1 MKKIVHKSAVPIYAA
16 AAVWVLYAAL
26 FPLHRVMH
34 FVLVA
39 LASAAVYFVAGA
51 LCPDVEEEVAEKPV
65 KTGNEALD
73 KMIAESKLAL
83 SELRRL
89 DDNIADEVISAQIRR
104 LEEISGKIFSH
115 VRQHPE
121 KLPQIQHFMNY
132 YLPTT
137 MKLLNSY
144 DLMDQ
149 QQVKGENV
157 QGTMER
163 VENIM
168 ETIVQAF
175 EKQLDALFGAE
186 ALDIS
191 TDITVLEN
199 MLARE
204 GLAADALHRKEEK
217 KDNESSGGIRL
228 EI

>member
-16 AAVWVLYAAL
+16 AAVWVLYAAM

-39 LASAAVYFVAGA
+39 LASAAVYFVAGIF
-51 LCPDVEEEVAEKPV
+51 CPPVVEEVAEKPV
-65 KTGNEALD
+65 RTGDEELD
-73 KMIAESKLAL
+73 QMIAESKLAL

-89 DDNIADEVISAQIRR
+89 DDAIEDETISAQIRR
-104 LEEISGKIFSH
+104 MEEISGKIFGH
-115 VRQHPE
+115 VRQNPE
-121 KLPQIQHFMNY
+121 KLPQIRRFMNY
-132 YLPTT
+132 YLPTA
-137 MKLLNSY
+137 MKILNAY
-144 DLMDQ
+144 DLMDEQ
-149 QQVKGENV
+149 AVAGENV
-157 QGTMER
+157 KGTMER

-168 ETIVQAF
+168 ETIVEAF

-204 GLAADALHRKEEK
+204 GLTEDALHKKK
-217 KDNESSGGIRL
+217 KDDDETSGGIQL
-228 EI
+228 EL

>member
-16 AAVWVLYAAL
+16 AAVWVLYAVM

-39 LASAAVYFVAGA
+39 LASAAVYFVASA
-51 LCPDVEEEVAEKPV
+51 LCPPVVEEVKEKPV
-65 KTGNEALD
+65 RTGNEELD

-83 SELRRL
+83 RELRRL
-89 DDNIADEVISAQIRR
+89 DENIEDETISAQIRR
-104 LEEISGKIFSH
+104 LEEISGKIFTQ
-115 VRQHPE
+115 VRENPE
-121 KLPQIQHFMNY
+121 KLPQIRRFMNY

-144 DLMDQ
+144 DLMNGQEIAGDN
-149 QQVKGENV
+149 VK
-157 QGTMER
+157 GTMER

-168 ETIVQAF
+168 ATIVTAF

-186 ALDIS
+186 AMDIS

-204 GLAADALHRKEEK
+204 GLTEDAVHKEK
-217 KDNESSGGIRL
+217 KDDDKTSGGIQL
-228 EI
+228 EL

>member
-1 MKKIVHKSAVPIYAA
+1 MKKIAHKSAVPIYAA
-16 AAVWVLYAAL
+16 AAVWVLYAVM

-39 LASAAVYFVAGA
+39 LASAAVYFVASA
-51 LCPDVEEEVAEKPV
+51 LCPPVEEEVKEKPV
-65 KTGNEALD
+65 RTGNEALD

-89 DDNIADEVISAQIRR
+89 DENIEDETISAQIRR
-104 LEEISGKIFSH
+104 LEEISGKIFEH
-115 VRQHPE
+115 VRRNPE
-121 KLPQIQHFMNY
+121 KLPQIRQFMNY

-144 DLMDQ
+144 DLMNQ
-149 QQVKGENV
+149 QQVEGENV
-157 QGTMER
+157 KSTMER
-163 VENIM
+163 VEAIM
-168 ETIVQAF
+168 ATIVTAF

-191 TDITVLEN
+191 TDITVLEH

-204 GLAADALHRKEEK
+204 GLVQDAVHKE
-217 KDNESSGGIRL
+217 KDDDEPSGGIQL